1 MAKVIA
7 VSVSI
12 PRVVDMGGRPMTTS
26 IVRDP
31 YPGALRFDRGGPVG
45 NRTAVH
51 TEDVLATISENY
63 DFWTRELGVAREAW
77 PPCFWGENLTL
88 SGLNEHTLRIGD
100 RLAIGATAILEVTSP
115 RIPCIKL
122 SWRLGQPE
130 SFLRTLVNSGL
141 TGFYLRVLN
150 PGEISAGDPMTLES
164 PYPDNI
170 TVAELS
176 RLLHDDSID
185 VERLQRTLATPGL
198 GDQASSMLRHRITHL
213 TDGARCQQGR
223 WQGWRPFIVS
233 DIVDEAADVRS
244 FTLRPKDGEA
254 LAQYRAGQFLA
265 VRLQTS
271 AGRQVTRTWSLSDYD
286 EKATAY
292 RLTIRRAP
300 NGQGSTH
307 LHDFVKVGDTL
318 DVRSPAGAF
327 ALDRSTVF
335 RVVLISAGI
344 GVTPLLA
351 MLKAHVARKDVSP
364 LLWIH
369 TTRHGGT
376 HTLRTE
382 VDPIVRDNAQF
393 RSHVVYTAPRPEDR
407 AGVDYDSA
415 GRLTPEQISRLLGA
429 NYSCRPFGRGIELP
443 SQAGLFYVCGPEEFE
458 RSVRGTLT
466 ALGVAN
472 AAIYSE
478 GFGRGF
484 VDRVSAVSSSE
495 VRFRRSGITARWQSD
510 GGLSLLEIAEQQGL
524 TPPSSCRAGSCL
536 TCETA
541 LIAGKL
547 IYSPQPMCEPGKGRV
562 LICCA
567 RPGSAVV
574 ELDL

>member
-12 PRVVDMGGRPMTTS
+12 PQVVDIGGRPMTTS

-51 TEDVLATISENY
+51 TEHALATISENY

-77 PPCFWGENLTL
+77 PPCFWGENLTV
-88 SGLNEHTLRIGD
+88 SGLSEHTLRIGD
-100 RLAIGATAILEVTSP
+100 RLTIGATAVLEVTSP

-141 TGFYLRVLN
+141 TGFYLRMLN
-150 PGEISAGDPMTLES
+150 PGEISADDPVTLDS
-164 PYPDNI
+164 PHPGNI

-185 VERLQRTLATPGL
+185 VERLKRTLATPAL

-213 TDGARCQQGR
+213 TDGLRCREGR
-223 WQGWRPFIVS
+223 WQGWRPFVVS
-233 DIVDEAADVRS
+233 DIVDEVADVRS
-244 FTLRPKDGEA
+244 FTLRPKDGDA

-271 AGRQVTRTWSLSDYD
+271 AGRTFTRTWSLSDYD
-286 EKATAY
+286 EKGTAY

-300 NGQGSTH
+300 KGQGSAH
-307 LHDFVKVGDTL
+307 LHDLAKVGDTL

-351 MLKAHVARKDVSP
+351 MLKAHAAREDGPP

-369 TTRHGGT
+369 STRHGAT

-382 VDPIVRDNAQF
+382 ANQIMRDNPQF
-393 RSHVVYTAPRPEDR
+393 RSHVVYTAPRTEDR
-407 AGVDYDSA
+407 NGIDYDSA
-415 GRLTPEQISRLLGA
+415 GRLTSERISQVLGA
-429 NYSCRPFGRGIELP
+429 NYSCRPFGREIELP
-443 SQAGLFYVCGPEEFE
+443 SQAGLFYICGPDEFE
-458 RSVRGTLT
+458 RSVRG
-466 ALGVAN
+466 ALIDFGVGAS
-472 AAIYSE
+472 AIYSE
-478 GFGRGF
+478 RFGRG
-484 VDRVSAVSSSE
+484 VTDQVSAVSSSE
-495 VRFRRSGITARWQSD
+495 VRFRRAGI
-510 GGLSLLEIAEQQGL
+510 
-524 TPPSSCRAGSCL
+524 
-536 TCETA
+536 
-541 LIAGKL
+541 
-547 IYSPQPMCEPGKGRV
+547 
-562 LICCA
+562 
-567 RPGSAVV
+567 
-574 ELDL
+574 

>member
-12 PRVVDMGGRPMTTS
+12 PRMVDMGGRPMMTS

-31 YPGALRFDRGGPVG
+31 YPGALRFDRGGPLG

-51 TEDVLATISENY
+51 TEDVLATVSENY

-88 SGLNEHTLRIGD
+88 SGLSEHTLRIGD
-100 RLAIGATAILEVTSP
+100 RLSIGAEAKLEITSP

-122 SWRLGQPE
+122 SWRLGQPD
-130 SFLRTLVNSGL
+130 SFLRTLVDSGL

-150 PGEISAGDPMTLES
+150 AGEISADDPVKLES

-176 RLLHDDSID
+176 RVLHDDLID
-185 VERLQRTLATPGL
+185 VERLKRTLATPGL

-213 TDGARCQQGR
+213 TDGARCHQGR
-223 WQGWRPFIVS
+223 WHGWRPFVVS
-233 DIVDEAADVRS
+233 DIVDEAAEVRS
-244 FTLRPKDGEA
+244 FALRPKDGAA
-254 LAQYRAGQFLA
+254 LAQYRAGQFLT

-271 AGRQVTRTWSLSDYD
+271 AGRMVTRTWSLSDYD
-286 EKATAY
+286 EEGTAY
-292 RLTIRRAP
+292 RLTIRRAA

-307 LHDFVKVGDTL
+307 LHDLATVGDSL

-344 GVTPLLA
+344 GVTPVLA
-351 MLKAHVARKDVSP
+351 MLKAHAARADAPP

-369 TTRHGGT
+369 TTRNGGT

-382 VDPIVRDNAQF
+382 VERIVRNNPLF

-407 AGVDYDSA
+407 AGIDYDSA
-415 GRLTPEQISRLLGA
+415 GRLTSAQILQLLGA
-429 NYSCRPFGRGIELP
+429 NYSCRPFGRQIELP
-443 SQAGLFYVCGPEEFE
+443 SQAGLFYICGPQEFE
-458 RSVRGTLT
+458 RSVRSTLT
-466 ALGVAN
+466 ESGVA
-472 AAIYSE
+472 ASAIYSE
-478 GFGRGF
+478 GFGRGL
-484 VDRVSAVSSSE
+484 VDQVSAVISSE
-495 VRFRRSGITARWQSD
+495 VRFRRAGITATWESD
-510 GGLSLLEIAEQQGL
+510 DGLSLLELAEQQGL
-524 TPPSSCRAGSCL
+524 MPPSSCRAGSCL
-536 TCETA
+536 TCEAA
-541 LIAGKL
+541 LIRGEL
-547 IYSPQPMCEPGKGRV
+547 TYNPQPMCEPGQGRV

-567 RPGSAVV
+567 RPASAVV

>member
-12 PRVVDMGGRPMTTS
+12 PRVVDIGGRPMTTS

-31 YPGALRFDRGGPVG
+31 YPGALLFDRGGPVG

-77 PPCFWGENLTL
+77 PHCFWGENLTL
-88 SGLNEHTLRIGD
+88 SGLSEHTLRIGD
-100 RLAIGATAILEVTSP
+100 RLAIGTTARFEVTSP

-150 PGEISAGDPMTLES
+150 PGEISAGDPVMLES
-164 PYPDNI
+164 PYPNNI
-170 TVAELS
+170 SVAALS
-176 RLLHDDSID
+176 RLLHGDSID
-185 VERLQRTLATPGL
+185 VERLRHTLATPAL
-198 GDQASSMLRHRITHL
+198 GNQASSMLRHRITHL
-213 TDGARCQQGR
+213 TDGARCRQGR
-223 WQGWRPFIVS
+223 WHGWRPFVVS

-244 FTLRPKDGEA
+244 FTLRPKDGDA
-254 LAQYRAGQFLA
+254 LAQYRAGQFLT

-271 AGRQVTRTWSLSDYD
+271 AGRTVTRTWSLSDYD
-286 EKATAY
+286 EKGTAY
-292 RLTIRRAP
+292 RLTIQRAP
-300 NGQGSTH
+300 KGQGSAH
-307 LHDFVKVGDTL
+307 LHDFAKVGDRL
-318 DVRSPAGAF
+318 GVRSPAGAF

-335 RVVLISAGI
+335 RIVLISAGI

-351 MLKAHVARKDVSP
+351 MLKAHAAREDAPP

-382 VDPIVRDNAQF
+382 VDKIVRDNPQF
-393 RSHVVYTAPRPEDR
+393 RSYVVYTAPRPEDR
-407 AGVDYDSA
+407 AGIDYDSA
-415 GRLTPEQISRLLGA
+415 GRLTSEQISRLLGA
-429 NYSCRPFGRGIELP
+429 NYFCRPFGRDIELP
-443 SQAGLFYVCGPEEFE
+443 SQAGLFYICGPEEFE

-466 ALGVAN
+466 ELGVAA

-478 GFGRGF
+478 GFGRGLA
-484 VDRVSAVSSSE
+484 DQVSAVSSSE
-495 VRFRRSGITARWQSD
+495 VRFRRAGITATWQSD
-510 GGLSLLEIAEQQGL
+510 DGLSLLELAEQQGL
-524 TPPSSCRAGSCL
+524 TPPSSCRTGSCL

-541 LIAGKL
+541 LIAGQL
-547 IYSPQPMCEPGKGRV
+547 IYNPQPMCEPGKGRV

-567 RPGSAVV
+567 RPASAVV

>member
-12 PRVVDMGGRPMTTS
+12 PRVVDIGGRPMSTS
-26 IVRDP
+26 IVRAP

-45 NRTAVH
+45 NGTAVH

-88 SGLNEHTLRIGD
+88 SGLSEHTLRIGD
-100 RLAIGATAILEVTSP
+100 RLAIGATAMLEVTSP

-130 SFLRTLVNSGL
+130 GFLRTLVNSGL

-150 PGEISAGDPMTLES
+150 AGEISAGDPVTLES
-164 PYPDNI
+164 PHPDNI
-170 TVAELS
+170 SVAELS
-176 RLLHDDSID
+176 RLLHDDSVD
-185 VERLQRTLATPGL
+185 VERLRRTLATPAL
-198 GDQASSMLRHRITHL
+198 GDQASTMLRHRITQL
-213 TDGARCQQGR
+213 TDGARCRQGR
-223 WQGWRPFIVS
+223 WHGWRPFVVS
-233 DIVDEAADVRS
+233 EIVDEAADVRS
-244 FTLRPKDGEA
+244 FTLRPKDGDA
-254 LAQYRAGQFLA
+254 LAQFRAGQFLT

-271 AGRQVTRTWSLSDYD
+271 AGRTVTRTWSLSDYD
-286 EKATAY
+286 EEGVAY
-292 RLTIRRAP
+292 RLTIRRALK
-300 NGQGSTH
+300 GQGSAH
-307 LHDFVKVGDTL
+307 LHDFAKVGDPL
-318 DVRSPAGAF
+318 DVRSPAGTF

-351 MLKAHVARKDVSP
+351 MLKAHAAREDAPP

-376 HTLRTE
+376 HTLRAE
-382 VDPIVRDNAQF
+382 VEKIVRDNPQF

-407 AGVDYDSA
+407 VGMDYDSA
-415 GRLTPEQISRLLGA
+415 GRLTSEQLSRLLGA
-429 NYSCRPFGRGIELP
+429 NYSCRPFGREIELP
-443 SQAGLFYVCGPEEFE
+443 SRAGLFYICGPEEFE

-466 ALGVAN
+466 ELGVA
-472 AAIYSE
+472 ATAIYSE
-478 GFGRGF
+478 GFGR
-484 VDRVSAVSSSE
+484 VRADPVSAVSRSE
-495 VRFRRSGITARWQSD
+495 VRFRHAGITALWQND
-510 GGLSLLEIAEQQGL
+510 GGLSLLELAEQQGL
-524 TPPSSCRAGSCL
+524 TPPSSCRTGTCL
-536 TCETA
+536 TCETP
-541 LIAGKL
+541 LTAGEV
-547 IYSPQPMCEPGKGRV
+547 IYNPRPACEPTTGRV

-567 RPGSAVV
+567 RPASSML